1 MPQCWLRSDMV
12 KLEPTSA
19 EYLSLLDENDALRR
33 DNVLLR
39 TELKTKN
46 QAISGL
52 ELKGRARLNRMGDME
67 EEI

>member
-1 MPQCWLRSDMV
+1 MV